1 MVISLIIYYV
11 LPIFIGIILMRKIQ
25 SYEDFNFIFILAF
38 FILVMISLF
47 LDFNITSSWKFDD
60 YVLIIFVPL
69 LISYLSGL
77 IYMYKKLKR

>member
-47 LDFNITSSWKFDD
+47 LDFDITSSLEFDD
-60 YVLIIFVPL
+60 YVLVIFVPL

-77 IYMYKKLKR
+77 IYMYKKLKH